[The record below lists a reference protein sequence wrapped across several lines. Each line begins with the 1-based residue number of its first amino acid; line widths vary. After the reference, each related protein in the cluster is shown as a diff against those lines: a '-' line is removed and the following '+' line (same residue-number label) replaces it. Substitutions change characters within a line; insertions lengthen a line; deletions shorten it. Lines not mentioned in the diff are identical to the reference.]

1 MFIDRFRTAAFET
14 CRLDPSL
21 PLLAGISGGPD
32 SLCLLDCLQQAG
44 FQPVVA
50 HFDHCLRPESG
61 RDAHEVAEI
70 ASRRGL
76 VFELG
81 RLDVKGFSAEQRLSI
96 EEAARN
102 ARYRFLFAAARAIKA
117 QAVLVGHTAD
127 DQVETVLMHLL
138 RGAGL
143 AGLKG
148 MTALSLHEGWDASIP
163 LARPLLGIWRSEI
176 EDYCRERGLVPL
188 QDASNQDTTYYRN
201 RLRHELIPYLA
212 SYNPQVKDS
221 LWRTADLLAGDA
233 EVLEGVVAQA
243 WQDTL
248 ARRDS
253 ETCALSREKLLALPL
268 GLQRGLLRR
277 AIETLR
283 PTLRDISFETVE
295 RGLKFVLHSTRT
307 GSMSL
312 AQGLRLEMAGELVIL
327 SEEGTLWVDAAWPQ
341 VPKGAVLRLE
351 APGLLDLGRG
361 WVLRAEWADPTA
373 DYASAGRWEAWLDG
387 DRLTLPLGVR
397 GGRAGERI
405 QPLGMDGHA
414 QKLSDLWVN
423 EGLPRQAR
431 AGWPL
436 VVSGGEVAW
445 VPGYRLDQR
454 FRVTEKTERALYL
467 NLKHD
472 SA

>member
-1 MFIDRFRTAAFET
+1 MMIDRFRAAAFET

-50 HFDHCLRPESG
+50 HFDHCLRPELG
-61 RDAHEVAEI
+61 RDAQEVAQM

-76 VFELG
+76 AFELG
-81 RLDVKGFSAEQRLSI
+81 RLDVKAFSAAQRLSI
-96 EEAARN
+96 EEGART
-102 ARYRFLFAAARAIKA
+102 ARYRFLFAAARAIGA
-117 QAVLVGHTAD
+117 QAVVVGHTAD

-163 LARPLLGIWRSEI
+163 LVRPLLGIWRSEI

-221 LWRTADLLAGDA
+221 LWRMADLLAGDA
-233 EVLEGVVAQA
+233 EVLEEVVARVWKDA
-243 WQDTL
+243 L
-248 ARRDS
+248 AHSDA
-253 ETCALSREKLLALPL
+253 ETCTLRREKLLELPL
-268 GLQRGLLRR
+268 GLHRGVLRR

-283 PTLRDISFETVE
+283 PTLRDIGFEAVE
-295 RGLKFVLHSTRT
+295 RGVKFVLHPTRT

-312 AQGLRLEMAGELVIL
+312 VQGLRLEMVGELVIL
-327 SEEGTLWVDAAWPQ
+327 SEDSALWTDAAWPQ
-341 VPKGAVLRLE
+341 VPKGAALRLE
-351 APGLLDLGRG
+351 VPGFLDLGRG
-361 WVLRAEWADPTA
+361 WVLRAVWADPKA

-387 DRLTLPLGVR
+387 ERLTLPLEVR
-397 GGRAGERI
+397 GGRAGERF
-405 QPLGMDGHA
+405 QPLGMHGHA

-423 EGLPRQAR
+423 LGLPRQAR

-436 VVSGGEVAW
+436 VVSGEEVAW
-445 VPGYRLDQR
+445 VPGYRLDER
-454 FRVTEKTERALYL
+454 FRVTEATQRVLYL
-467 NLKHD
+467 NLEHNT
-472 SA
+472 A